1 MEPGRDKKMVGR
13 YRMDKQQGL
22 SVWPGNYI
30 QYPVINRNGKEY
42 LKKEFLYM
50 YNLVTLLYSGDWH
63 NIANQQQKIKLK
75 KKRLTVIPLA

>member
-1 MEPGRDKKMVGR
+1 MQTII
-13 YRMDKQQGL
+13 YRVNIKVLLYGT
-22 SVWPGNYI
+22 GNYI

-75 KKRLTVIPLA
+75 KKWLTVIPLA